1 VRRPARNWGCR
12 DPEPSEQ
19 VASHLCHLH
28 LAALGETIG
37 GLGRG
42 RPREDGR
49 NIGHSLR
56 PLHRELAHSLGHIV
70 LECSGRPTVPGL
82 LERGNRE
89 LTVRS
94 VRVGSSPFRTLR
106 VPRGSTWLRQ
116 WGCSFLEEMRDQTD
130 GPRHDTEAA
139 GDVGRDAERA
149 RKRPDRSCHVDRDV
163 GAAGLAG
170 LTSITQQSYQ
180 LGVGAGRLLLQMVVG
195 AAPPR
200 EVMLSVGL
208 EVCRSNSRW

>member
-1 VRRPARNWGCR
+1 
-12 DPEPSEQ
+12 
-19 VASHLCHLH
+19 
-28 LAALGETIG
+28 
-37 GLGRG
+37 
-42 RPREDGR
+42 
-49 NIGHSLR
+49 
-56 PLHRELAHSLGHIV
+56 
-70 LECSGRPTVPGL
+70 
-82 LERGNRE
+82 
-89 LTVRS
+89 
-94 VRVGSSPFRTLR
+94 
-106 VPRGSTWLRQ
+106 
-116 WGCSFLEEMRDQTD
+116 MRDQTD